1 MQNGASAAS
10 ARHRIR
16 AKTRYDP
23 VEPEVGKT
31 QATPQKKVGK
41 TPATPDAKEKEKKET
56 TPEKATKARAARG
69 TVGTFCGRRVPD
81 DPVAAEE
88 FRHIRDAYYAEKAR
102 FMNLKGEQKKGK
114 SKKNIKPP
122 KAEAYYADMREKMTK
137 LKQQMP
143 GQTGSWY
150 LIQAMKERV
159 EVSGC
164 LGGESSSKRARQ
176 EMNEKGA
183 VEEQEEGAVENEGE
197 EEGAVKEEEEGAEE
211 GAVKEQEVEVE
222 EVKEQ
227 EVKEQDV
234 RQERESDGDAEQEE
248 DFWRGL
254 LDDEKEEKGEEMKE
268 KEEERW
274 KRTSER
280 ANGRRGV

>member
-1 MQNGASAAS
+1 MKLN
-10 ARHRIR
+10 
-16 AKTRYDP
+16 
-23 VEPEVGKT
+23 
-31 QATPQKKVGK
+31 
-41 TPATPDAKEKEKKET
+41 
-56 TPEKATKARAARG
+56 
-69 TVGTFCGRRVPD
+69 
-81 DPVAAEE
+81 
-88 FRHIRDAYYAEKAR
+88 
-102 FMNLKGEQKKGK
+102 GEQKGK
-114 SKKNIKPP
+114 SKKKITPP
-122 KAEAYYADMREKMTK
+122 KARAYYKDVRKR
-137 LKQQMP
+137 MP

-234 RQERESDGDAEQEE
+234 KQEREGDGDAEQE

-254 LDDEKEEKGEEMKE
+254 LDDEEEEKGEE
-268 KEEERW
+268 
-274 KRTSER
+274 
-280 ANGRRGV
+280 